1 MIKESMLDR
10 LAERPLREKRIRKY
24 GLEAGLV
31 LSLLAIVV
39 LFTANFQFEDPDM
52 VLTPAEQTSFEMED
66 ILQTEQIIEQPPPP
80 VALVPIE
87 VPDEVIIEET
97 FTFESEL
104 DLDAQL
110 ELTGPPRQAVPPP
123 PKTVVEE
130 VEEEEI
136 EPEIFVVVEQMPE
149 IIGGIQKVYEYLEYP
164 EMARTANIEG
174 QVIVQLVIETDGTPS
189 SPEIIRSASE
199 ILDEAA
205 IKAVMKLRFIPGRQR
220 DQPVRVRYSIPIR
233 FELRSQ

>member
-1 MIKESMLDR
+1 MIKESMLKR
-10 LAERPLREKRIRKY
+10 LAERPEREKRIRKF

-31 LSLLAIVV
+31 LSLLAVVV
-39 LFTANFQFEDPDM
+39 LFTANFQFDEPD
-52 VLTPAEQTSFEMED
+52 VLTAPVEQTSFEMED

-80 VALVPIE
+80 AALVPIE
-87 VPDEVIIEET
+87 VPDEVVIEDT

-110 ELTGPPRQAVPPP
+110 EITGPPRQATPPP
-123 PKTVVEE
+123 PKPVIEE
-130 VEEEEI
+130 EEEEI

-149 IIGGIQKVYEYLEYP
+149 IIGGIRKVYDYLEYP
-164 EMARTANIEG
+164 EMARSANIEG

-205 IKAVMKLRFIPGRQR
+205 IKAVMKLRFIPGKQR
-220 DQPVRVRYSIPIR
+220 DKPVRVRYSIPIR